1 MRKTR
6 SDRLARILTKAVCL
20 AEEMFPEPG
29 EGEKKKAW
37 VIEFINERVNLP
49 GISERMEEKMLQ
61 IVVDVV
67 VALVINAAT

>member
-6 SDRLARILTKAVCL
+6 SDRLARILTKAVWL